1 MLQPDDDDL
10 APEQSDVWIVNL
22 NGDGRTNLTSG
33 RFANFQPSWGT
44 NGYVY
49 FISSRTGV
57 DNIWA
62 VPTARAIDLSR
73 PAGGTP
79 TARVGP

>member
-1 MLQPDDDDL
+1 MI
-10 APEQSDVWIVNL
+10 SV

-33 RFANFQPSWGT
+33 RFANFQPTWGV

-62 VPTARAIDLSR
+62 VATARAIDVSHPYPVGSDRRSDAR
-73 PAGGTP
+73 P
-79 TARVGP
+79 